1 MNAAAEKENYQEIM
15 NIITCNKT
23 AAAKETLTTT

>member
-15 NIITCNKT
+15 NIITSNKT
-23 AAAKETLTTT
+23 AAAKENLRTT